1 MTWPI
6 SVSGQTSGLVVS
18 ARFSLTQNL
27 IIRLK
32 VLKKLAEG
40 ESQTNM
46 TPKVNKTSFERRNP
60 VSLDL

>member
-6 SVSGQTSGLVVS
+6 SVSGQTPGLALS
-18 ARFSLTQNL
+18 AGFSLTQIL

-40 ESQTNM
+40 ESQNEM
-46 TPKVNKTSFERRNP
+46 TPKVGMTSFERRNR